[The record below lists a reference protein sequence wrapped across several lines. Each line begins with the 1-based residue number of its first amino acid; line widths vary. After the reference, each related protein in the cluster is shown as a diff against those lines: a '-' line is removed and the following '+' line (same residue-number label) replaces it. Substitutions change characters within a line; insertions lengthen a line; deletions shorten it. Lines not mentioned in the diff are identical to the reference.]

1 MLLCTPY
8 ILNSAGISSD
18 LSTEEILSFEPYY
31 QLSPSS
37 VCELMDSSKA
47 DELVSQSLLD
57 EVKTRCQLPQLEL
70 QSHSCLRKCIDKLSI
85 FSDRNLLV
93 SQIL

>member
-1 MLLCTPY
+1 MLTCFSSKDQPQGKSSY

-18 LSTEEILSFEPYY
+18 LPTEEIIIIIEPYY

-57 EVKTRCQLPQLEL
+57 EVKNRCQLEL
-70 QSHSCLRKCIDKLSI
+70 QRLHSCLSKCIDKLGR
-85 FSDRNLLV
+85 D
-93 SQIL
+93 Q